1 MKIGIIA
8 RINCH
13 SCIKIAKRI
22 IELIPP
28 LWELVLEDKLAKSL
42 NRKGVSFKY
51 IDADIII
58 VIGGDGTILRTAQL
72 SKGKYWESM

>member
-13 SCIKIAKRI
+13 SCIKIARRI
-22 IELIPP
+22 IELIPES
-28 LWELVLEDKLAKSL
+28 WELVLEDKLAKAL
-42 NRKGVSFKY
+42 NRKGVNFKD

-58 VIGGDGTILRTAQL
+58 VVGGDGTILRTAQL
-72 SKGKYWESM
+72 SRGKILGI